1 MRGRYR
7 MTVGMIGALGLMAA
21 ACGTDSGTESDVDTT
36 ATSPAPLATDAPDDD
51 SSTIETTE
59 PEAATTTEAVTE
71 LADDLP
77 LIVATTTIWADVT
90 RNVVCGTLAEVV
102 NVVPAGV
109 DSHQYEPS
117 LQDRGLMGSADLLV
131 INGLLLEEGLTGTI
145 EAVEAE
151 GVAVFALAEVIT
163 DLIEFDDDHGHGH
176 DDDTPDDDHGHDD
189 GHGHSHDDDKHDD
202 GHGHDDDKHDDDHGH
217 DHGDDDP
224 HVWFDPVRVA
234 SALPAL
240 AEAIVAATG
249 VDSDRIDECVT
260 DYQAELLDVDTEMVA
275 IFDAIPEGS
284 RILVTTHESL
294 GYLADRYDFEIIGT
308 VLAGTS
314 SMAETNPADLE
325 DLAQDIIAA
334 GVPALFAEA
343 ESSAADIEALA
354 ARIGDVE
361 VVELRTESLGEPGSG
376 ADTYASFLRATA
388 TTITDALAG

>member
-1 MRGRYR
+1 
-7 MTVGMIGALGLMAA
+7 MTVGMIGALGLVAA
-21 ACGTDSGTESDVDTT
+21 ACGTDSDPGSDADTT
-36 ATSPAPLATDAPDDD
+36 ATSPAPLATNAPDDD
-51 SSTIETTE
+51 SSTVETTE
-59 PEAATTTEAVTE
+59 PEAATTTEAVTDV
-71 LADDLP
+71 ADDLP

-102 NVVPAGV
+102 NIVPAGA

-117 LQDRGLMGSADLLV
+117 LQDRGVMGSADLLV

-151 GVAVFALAEVIT
+151 GVAVFALAEEIT
-163 DLIEFDDDHGHGH
+163 DLIEFDDEHGHGH
-176 DDDTPDDDHGHDD
+176 DDDTHDDDHGHGHSHDDDHGHD
-189 GHGHSHDDDKHDD
+189 HDDDKHDD
-202 GHGHDDDKHDDDHGH
+202 GHGHDDDTHDDGHGH

-240 AEAIVAATG
+240 GEAIVAATG
-249 VDSDRIDECVT
+249 VDADRIDECVT

-343 ESSAADIEALA
+343 EASAADIEALA
-354 ARIGDVE
+354 ARIGGIE

-376 ADTYASFLRATA
+376 ADTYVSFLRATA